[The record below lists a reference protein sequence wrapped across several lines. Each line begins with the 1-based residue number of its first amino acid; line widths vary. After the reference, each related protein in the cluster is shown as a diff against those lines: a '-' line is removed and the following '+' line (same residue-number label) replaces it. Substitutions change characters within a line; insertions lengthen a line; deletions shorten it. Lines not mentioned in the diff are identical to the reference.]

1 MNEKLLHF
9 IWKHQYFNR
18 QSLATVQG
26 DPLEIIQPGTLNHN
40 QGPDF
45 SEGRVRLGD
54 TTWAGNIELHVLAS
68 DWNRHH
74 HDADPN
80 YRNIILHVVW
90 INDAQQR
97 QGPDIPLLELQPRIS
112 KFLLLQYRE
121 MMNQVQFIPCE
132 KQLNQ
137 IDELTLVN
145 WKERMLVE
153 RLERKAARVI
163 NLLQQTNYH
172 WEQTLWWM
180 LAKNFGGKINGEAFE
195 KLARSIPLNVLAR
208 HKSQLHQLE
217 AILFGQAGL
226 LDRDFS
232 EPYPNM
238 LRKEYKFLMKKYKLP
253 QPLIAF
259 QYLRMRPIN
268 FPSVKLAQLAVL
280 IQQSS
285 HLFSKIRDAD
295 HLVEIISMLEVT
307 ANDYWHYHYRFDEPG
322 TYHVKKLGRDMIDNL
337 MINTI
342 IPLLFAFAKHVNQVP
357 PARRA
362 LNWLLQIEAEK
373 NALLNG
379 WKQLGILIKDASDSQ
394 ALIEL
399 KTRYCDRKRCL
410 DCAVGNQ
417 VLGRSSH
424 ETHTPSCGW

>member
-9 IWKHQYFNR
+9 IWKHQYFNL
-18 QSLATVQG
+18 QSLTTVQG
-26 DPLEIIQPGTLNHN
+26 DPLEIIQPGMLNHN

-45 SEGRVRLGD
+45 SEGRIRVNE
-54 TTWAGNIELHVLAS
+54 TTWVGNIELHVLAS

-74 HDADPN
+74 HDSDPN

-90 INDAQQR
+90 VNDRPQTER
-97 QGPDIPLLELQPRIS
+97 PVLPLLELQPRVS
-112 KFLLLQYRE
+112 NFLLLQYRE

-132 KQLNQ
+132 KHISDIHQLAW
-137 IDELTLVN
+137 IN
-145 WKERMLVE
+145 WKERVLVE

-163 NLLQQTNYH
+163 NLLQQSNYH
-172 WEQTLWWM
+172 WEETLWWM
-180 LAKNFGGKINGEAFE
+180 IAKNFGGKINGDAFE

-226 LDRDFS
+226 LDSQFQ

-238 LRKEYKFLMKKYKLP
+238 LKKEYKLLMKKYKLP

-259 QYLRMRPIN
+259 QYLRMRPVN

-285 HLFSKIRDAD
+285 HLFSRIRDSNQLD
-295 HLVEIISMLEVT
+295 EITSLLEVT
-307 ANDYWHYHYRFDEPG
+307 ANDYWHYHYRFDEVG
-322 TYHVKKLGRDMIDNL
+322 SYHVKKSGKEMIDNL

-342 IPLLFAFAKHVNQVP
+342 IPLLYAFAQHVNQP
-357 PARRA
+357 LPARRA

-373 NALLNG
+373 NALLTG
-379 WKQLGILIKDASDSQ
+379 WKQLGMAVKNAADSQ

-410 DCAVGNQ
+410 ECAVGNQ
-417 VLGRSSH
+417 VLKGTSD
-424 ETHTPSCGW
+424 